1 MKEADKNTRKR
12 GDILIESI
20 YDATMEIIKEVS
32 YANLTFQQIA
42 QAAKTSRTVLYRRW
56 ATTFD
61 LIKEIIAYKT
71 RIALDG
77 DLFDKIE
84 DTGSLRGDLLLLLT
98 LYQRVYAEVGSEI
111 MNAFLFEMS
120 QNNKRIADVKINVT
134 NKNILIMKKLLEFAK
149 VRGDKLKEV
158 SEMTLTL
165 PFDLTRME
173 NIMHKD
179 VVDESRLELLVDE
192 VLLPVFK
199 L

>member
-173 NIMHKD
+173 NIMRKD